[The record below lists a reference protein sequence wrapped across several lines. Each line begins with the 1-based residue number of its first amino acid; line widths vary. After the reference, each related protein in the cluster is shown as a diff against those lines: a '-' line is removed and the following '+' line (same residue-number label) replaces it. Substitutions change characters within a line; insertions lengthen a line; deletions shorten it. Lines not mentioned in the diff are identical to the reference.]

1 VRCWKRIG
9 WGSLRH
15 SAGRRPPPTRSRH
28 PRHHRREHG
37 PGGCSRSRRC
47 QHACGHTG
55 LEERLGPCGAK
66 SAARRTLCGRS
77 AETRSAC
84 DPHGPFSRWA
94 VPGASDARRGASV
107 GHRHAGAG
115 AWHRRLL
122 ALAGHPMARRWQL
135 PVASMWLSRRPDQ
148 NAVPPQ
154 AWRCFC
160 IVLDYLSRCIRAGNY
175 LAEGAPNSAKE
186 HLQLRNHY
194 AINRKWYWRTEM

>member
-1 VRCWKRIG
+1 MGRADAAVRADASTHVDIRGWKSG
-9 WGSLRH
+9 WAHVAPNPPPGEPCAGDRRRPVARAIRTVPSRC
-15 SAGRRPPPTRSRH
+15 GRRPVPPMLV
-28 PRHHRREHG
+28 E
-37 PGGCSRSRRC
+37 
-47 QHACGHTG
+47 
-55 LEERLGPCGAK
+55 
-66 SAARRTLCGRS
+66 
-77 AETRSAC
+77 
-84 DPHGPFSRWA
+84 
-94 VPGASDARRGASV
+94 VASV

-154 AWRCFC
+154 AWRCFG

-194 AINRKWYWRTEM
+194 AINRKRYWRTEM